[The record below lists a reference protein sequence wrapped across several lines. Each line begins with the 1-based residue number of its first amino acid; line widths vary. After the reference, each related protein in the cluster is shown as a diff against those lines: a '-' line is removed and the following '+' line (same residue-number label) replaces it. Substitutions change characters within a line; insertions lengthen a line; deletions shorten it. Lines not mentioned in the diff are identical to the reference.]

1 MAKHR
6 PRNRRKSPGAL
17 VVVRKARTAAKNAL
31 DSLRREIQDTRT
43 RLESLV
49 TEEKSFRDD
58 LFGGS
63 STRQPRHS
71 TRKSTRKA
79 AAKARKG
86 TAKRRGRRRTVKP
99 RKAPIADGYF
109 NKLPSRFSLDE
120 VRKVAGKRAPISLAQ
135 WSRAKR
141 IKKIGTGYQKTSS

>member
-1 MAKHR
+1 MPKHR
-6 PRNRRKSPGAL
+6 PRNRRKSSGAL
-17 VVVRKARTAAKNAL
+17 AVVRKARAAAKNAL
-31 DSLRREIQDTRT
+31 DSLRREIRDTRD

-58 LFGGS
+58 LFGTRK
-63 STRQPRHS
+63 STRKA

-79 AAKARKG
+79 AARAPKR
-86 TAKRRGRRRTVKP
+86 TAKRRRRRGTAKP

-109 NKLPSRFSLDE
+109 DKLPSRFSLDE

-141 IKKIGTGYQKTSS
+141 IKKIGTGYQKISS